1 MLYSVEKLLYAAAI
15 GILVI
20 GFMYKIGENVYTL
33 DTTVEFIPVRGAIDS
48 SELVPTVKDASK
60 PVANVQS
67 TSKPVTTVDDTSK
80 PVTTVGD
87 TSKPITTVDDTSKPV
102 TTVDDTSKP
111 VTTVE
116 DASKPVS
123 DLQDTSKPTTTVEDA
138 SKSVPNLKHTRFAI
152 CTSFWEQQ
160 TNALIN
166 MWTFQKWAKFT
177 GFKVLEP
184 FAFHSTL
191 GVTDRILYHIN
202 FTNVLHFG
210 DYFDQNLWTNMTKKR
225 YGIPPFEKWN
235 TFSLSPLK
243 RTVVVI
249 LAYGFSPAGG
259 FVDNDINKHQHCKDL
274 KEKFYNKHTKLFKD
288 LQLQVVRNV
297 CIAFGSFTLHQFNSL
312 FLLNIDTHVWL
323 TDWRGI
329 EPGRITINDHIE
341 LRRNFGGEDNILA
354 MVKTSPR
361 VLKDTR
367 NYVNTILKT
376 NLKKYTA
383 VSFRATNKK
392 TALDYSGHSREYI
405 IQYFEKCAEKVKLEL
420 LKNPSSIKFLS
431 IDLGIFGDL
440 TSVYGYFKVND
451 NGNKLFKLVLKS
463 VYGNKSI
470 DEYHSEL
477 IRAANGIDDSGYI
490 GSLEK
495 NIAENA
501 GKLIVVGG
509 YSAFQRSMIQ
519 NFKINNA
526 NCQDCVIQICYG

>member
-1 MLYSVEKLLYAAAI
+1 MLCSVEKLLYAAVI

-20 GFMYKIGENVYTL
+20 GFMYKINENLYTL
-33 DTTVEFIPVRGAIDS
+33 DTTVDDLSIPVRSVIDP
-48 SELVPTVKDASK
+48 SELVPTVKDTSKLVTTVENTSKPYTNVQDTSKPVKIVEDASK
-60 PVANVQS
+60 PVTNLQ
-67 TSKPVTTVDDTSK
+67 DTSK
-80 PVTTVGD
+80 PVTTVNY
-87 TSKPITTVDDTSKPV
+87 T
-102 TTVDDTSKP
+102 
-111 VTTVE
+111 
-116 DASKPVS
+116 
-123 DLQDTSKPTTTVEDA
+123 
-138 SKSVPNLKHTRFAI
+138 SKSVPNLKYTRFAI

-191 GVTDRILYHIN
+191 GLTDQILYHIN
-202 FTNVLHFG
+202 FTNVLHFS
-210 DYFDQNLWTNMTKKR
+210 DYFDWNLWTNMTKKKH
-225 YGIPPFEKWN
+225 GIPPFFQWN

-243 RTVVVI
+243 KTVVVI
-249 LAYGFSPAGG
+249 ISYGFSPAGG
-259 FVDNDINKHQHCKDL
+259 FVDNDINKHQHCKEL
-274 KEKFYNKHTKLFKD
+274 KEKFYDKHAKLFND
-288 LQLQVVRNV
+288 LELQVVRNV

-312 FLLNIDTHVWL
+312 FLLNIDTHVWF

-329 EPGRITINDHIE
+329 EPGRMTITDHLE
-341 LRRNFGGEDNILA
+341 LRRNYGGEDNILA

-376 NLKKYTA
+376 DFKKFTA

-392 TALDYSGHSREYI
+392 TALVYNGHSRDYVM
-405 IQYFEKCAEKVKLEL
+405 QYFEKCAEQVKLEL

-451 NGNKLFKLVLKS
+451 DGNKLFKLVLKS

-470 DEYHSEL
+470 DEYHNEL

-490 GSLEK
+490 GSMEK

-509 YSAFQRSMIQ
+509 HSAFQRSMIQ